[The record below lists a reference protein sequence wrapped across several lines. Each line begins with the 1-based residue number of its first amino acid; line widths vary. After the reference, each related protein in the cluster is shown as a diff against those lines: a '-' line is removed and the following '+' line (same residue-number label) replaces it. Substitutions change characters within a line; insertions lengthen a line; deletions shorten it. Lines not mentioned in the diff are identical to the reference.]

1 MIKKFFLFCAAVV
14 LLLGNSYGAVKVSRL
29 MLKNGSAIRTGQES
43 SAVMECLLENPD
55 AVPHTV
61 ELLLHP
67 AEKGF
72 QEENINS
79 WQVFLPAKSSI
90 YFRGSGKIGKTE
102 KYELTVYC
110 DKVRQART
118 PDNATS
124 IKLQSGNEKMTG
136 IWNDSGN
143 IPSSFS
149 KHPLFKDKMF
159 SIAFGKNSFPLS
171 ARQLSDLAML
181 IIVRPDFE
189 DYTAKDFSLVL
200 EYAANGGR
208 VLFVD
213 PQGIY
218 KAAET
223 PLEVMLPVMVLGVK
237 KTGKGDFLSRIWKD
251 IKIDD
256 FGDGKEAELLQ
267 SIPGG
272 RNGISFAEYEKM
284 PLFREGK
291 FGSGVVSLLA
301 FSPDDEAFGSH
312 SNLISA
318 KALSLLCAVPAA
330 SAVESS
336 MHTPLDMLTGFS
348 VLPLS
353 VVRNIILIYFVLL
366 AAVLLAAHFLKK
378 QTAGWLLCGVIAIAF
393 AGTVMYAAAGRT
405 GKKITDLTASVTL
418 TNSIAPG
425 SSRSSVSRFTSAE
438 TICDITGEKGSSF
451 AMLPPPK
458 NVFGTY
464 SGRYADRGGS
474 SFYRI
479 EPVKATRNIRGQG
492 GIQMTVFPKS
502 SKRYTVVNSPA
513 DLFVY
518 QKNMVLPQLILTKD
532 EMLVSPWKLPQGEK
546 AECIFYIFPGKPCAG
561 TVSSEGICSPEL
573 AENMLLSDPMTEALQ
588 KSTDLLERKNAPL
601 LAAVFPM
608 EEKNFS
614 QGKKIMLYPV
624 NIKVKEKEI
633 CIPSA
638 LVGLHSANHTSRML
652 FEGGRIR
659 KDFAIMVENPVEI
672 LFSLPGFCRGMIPEE
687 ITIKVEYT
695 GKEYITLA
703 PVLKL
708 PGKNNFI
715 KGRKLE
721 GENTFV
727 FKGEDLEKVL
737 DLHRI
742 AGTVVLKSSLNET
755 GTTLNAAGMRQF
767 TWNLYKLDVSVKGKL
782 PEKTAVPFVY

>member
-1 MIKKFFLFCAAVV
+1 MMKKFFLFCTAIF
-14 LLLGNSYGAVKVSRL
+14 LLLGNSYGEVKISRL
-29 MLKNGSAIRTGQES
+29 MLKNGSAIRTSQES

-90 YFRGSGKIGKTE
+90 YFRGNGKIGKTE
-102 KYELTVYC
+102 KYELAVFC
-110 DKVRQART
+110 DKVRQGRN

-124 IKLQSGNEKMTG
+124 IKLQSGTEKMVG
-136 IWNDSGN
+136 VWNDSGN
-143 IPSSFS
+143 VPASFS

-159 SIAFGKNSFPLS
+159 SISFGKNSFPLS
-171 ARQLSDLAML
+171 ARQVSDLAML
-181 IIVRPDFE
+181 IIVRPDYE

-208 VLFVD
+208 VIFVD

-223 PLEVMLPVMVLGVK
+223 PLEVMLPVIVLGVK

-256 FGDGKEAELLQ
+256 FADGKEAELLQ
-267 SIPGG
+267 SIPGN
-272 RNGISFAEYEKM
+272 RNGISFTEYEKM
-284 PLFREGK
+284 PLFREGT
-291 FGSGVVSLLA
+291 FGSGVVRLLA
-301 FSPDDEAFGSH
+301 FSPEDEAFGVH

-330 SAVESS
+330 PSVESS
-336 MHTPLDMLTGFS
+336 MHIPLDMLTGFS

-353 VVRNIILIYFVLL
+353 VVRNIVFAYFLLL

-378 QTAGWLLCGVIAIAF
+378 QITGWLVCGVIAIAF
-393 AGTVMYAAAGRT
+393 AITIMVAAAGRT
-405 GKKITDLTASVTL
+405 GKKLTDLSASVTL
-418 TNSIAPG
+418 TNAMEPQ

-438 TICDITGEKGSSF
+438 TACNITGEKGSSF

-458 NVFGTY
+458 NVFGAY
-464 SGRYADRGGS
+464 SGRYSGQGS
-474 SFYRI
+474 NSFYRI
-479 EPVKATRNIRGQG
+479 EPIKATQDIHGNG

-518 QKNMVLPQLILTKD
+518 QKNMLLPQISLAKN
-532 EMLVSPWKLPQGEK
+532 EMQISPWKLPHGEK
-546 AECIFYIFPGKPCAG
+546 AESIFYIFPGKTCAG
-561 TVSSEGICSPEL
+561 TISSEGICTPEL
-573 AENMLLSDPMTEALQ
+573 TENMLLSDPMSEALQ

-601 LAAVFPM
+601 LAAVFPE

-624 NIKVKEKEI
+624 NMKVKDQHI
-633 CIPSA
+633 SLPSVF
-638 LVGLHSANHTSRML
+638 VGLHSANHTSRML

-672 LFSLPGFCRGMIPEE
+672 LFALPGFCRGMVPEE
-687 ITIKVEYT
+687 ITVKVEYT
-695 GKEYITLA
+695 GKEYINLA

-708 PGKNNFI
+708 PGKKNFI
-715 KGRKLE
+715 KGKKSD

-727 FKGEDLEKVL
+727 FKGEALEKVL
-737 DLHRI
+737 DPHRI
-742 AGTVVLKSSLNET
+742 AGTVVLE
-755 GTTLNAAGMRQF
+755 TTLNDTGITLNSTGIRQF
-767 TWNLYKLDVSVKGKL
+767 TWNLYSLDISVKGKL